1 MISKEKAQI
10 YRNVWFCAYQRRHN
24 AKMKGDWNLYDR
36 EQKTILMCLNMK
48 NAKWWKF
55 EGEN

>member
-10 YRNVWFCAYQRRHN
+10 YRNVWSCAYRRRHD
-24 AKMKGDWNLYDR
+24 AKMKGDWTLYDR

-48 NAKWWKF
+48 DAKWWKF
-55 EGEN
+55 EGEK

>member
-10 YRNVWFCAYQRRHN
+10 YHNIWSCAYRRRYN
-24 AKMKGDWNLYDR
+24 AKMKCDWNSYDR
-36 EQKTILMCLNMK
+36 EQETILMCLNMK

-55 EGEN
+55 EGEK